1 MKNTIATSRPPTAK
15 DVADHAGVST
25 ATVSRYYSEPKK
37 IRPATAARI
46 ATAIKDLSYV
56 PDLNAR
62 ALASRKAQI
71 IGAVVPTLQ
80 NAIFAE
86 GMDAMQRYLNRHNT
100 TLIIASHGYDPEQEY
115 LQVQRLIAHGIS
127 GLMLIGANRLDKTR
141 EIVAQR
147 NLPYC
152 LSWCQRDGISE
163 PQIGFDNFGAA
174 YAMGRE
180 ILRLGHTRLGV
191 LSGVVDWNDRAEDR
205 TAGFLK
211 CMTDAGYP
219 ISSDRILETPY
230 DLDKAADAF
239 ELVLGADS
247 LITCVFCGNDVIAAA
262 AQKRARQMGL
272 SVPDDIS
279 ITGFDDIAM
288 ASALSPELTTIHVPH
303 RQMGE
308 MVAKGLL
315 DAIDSNE
322 PVVSRKIPYLIK
334 RRESLTALNPRQQ

>member
-1 MKNTIATSRPPTAK
+1 MNNSVAYIRPPTAK
-15 DVADHAGVST
+15 DVADRAGVST
-25 ATVSRYYSEPKK
+25 ATVSRYYSESKK
-37 IRPATAARI
+37 IRPATAEKI
-46 ATAIKDLSYV
+46 AQAISDLGYV

-86 GMDAMQRYLNRHNT
+86 GMDAMQGYLNRHNT
-100 TLIIASHGYDPEQEY
+100 TLIIASHGYDPEQEF

-127 GLMLIGANRLDKTR
+127 GLMLIGTNRLDKTR
-141 EIVAQR
+141 EIVVQR

-152 LSWCQRDGISE
+152 LSWCQREGVPD
-163 PQIGFDNFGAA
+163 PQIGFDNFSAA

-180 ILRLGHTRLGV
+180 ILRLGHTNVGV

-205 TAGFLK
+205 TSGLLK
-211 CMTDAGYP
+211 CMVDAGYP
-219 ISSDRILETPY
+219 VPSDSRLETPY
-230 DLDKAADAF
+230 DIEKAADAF
-239 ELVLGADS
+239 ELLMGVDRS
-247 LITCVFCGNDVIAAA
+247 ISCVFCGNDVIAAA

-272 SVPDDIS
+272 RVPEDIS

-288 ASALSPELTTIHVPH
+288 ASALWPELTTVHVPH

-315 DAIDSNE
+315 DAIELGE

-334 RRESLTALNPRQQ
+334 RRQSLGTYR

>member
-1 MKNTIATSRPPTAK
+1 MTSSEKTLKTPTAK
-15 DVADHAGVST
+15 DVAQRAGVST
-25 ATVSRYYSEPKK
+25 ATVSRYYSAPDK
-37 IRPATAARI
+37 IRPATGAKI
-46 ATAIKDLSYV
+46 AQAIAELSYV

-127 GLMLIGANRLDKTR
+127 GLMLIGTDRLAKTQELVR
-141 EIVAQR
+141 QR

-152 LSWCQRDGISE
+152 LSWCQRDQVAH
-163 PQIGFDNFGAA
+163 PQIGFDNFAA
-174 YAMGRE
+174 GHAMGRE
-180 ILRLGHTRLGV
+180 ILKMGHTCVGV
-191 LSGVVDWNDRAEDR
+191 LSGITDWNDRAADR
-205 TAGFLK
+205 TAGLLA
-211 CMTDAGYP
+211 CMSEAGHP
-219 ISSDRILETPY
+219 VPKTRRLETAY
-230 DLDKAADAF
+230 DLEEAADAF
-239 ELVLGADS
+239 ELLMGSDN
-247 LITCVFCGNDVIAAA
+247 LISCVFCGNDVIAAA
-262 AQKRARQMGL
+262 AQKRAQKMKLNIPRDL
-272 SVPDDIS
+272 S

-288 ASALSPELTTIHVPH
+288 ASALTPELTTVHVPH

-315 DAIDSNE
+315 EAIESGN
-322 PVVSRKIPYLIK
+322 PVESQKISFLIK
-334 RRESLTALNPRQQ
+334 RRESLGLI